1 MKILFKNNTKYT
13 KEKYNDFIEFHKNKY
28 GKKMIIKFVI
38 TVICV
43 LYILIFNIIN
53 KNWLVILLL
62 TGIAIMVYLLNNV
75 ISLVKYYLNYLKRQ
89 KTIQKFF

>member
-62 TGIAIMVYLLNNV
+62 TGIAIMFYLLNNV
-75 ISLVKYYLNYLKRQ
+75 KNKIGRAHV
-89 KTIQKFF
+89 

>member
-43 LYILIFNIIN
+43 L
-53 KNWLVILLL
+53 
-62 TGIAIMVYLLNNV
+62 
-75 ISLVKYYLNYLKRQ
+75 
-89 KTIQKFF
+89 